1 MQGAAKAMTLPY
13 DMGNAGD
20 LLKHGVLAEYVRW
33 HCGLGL
39 PLRFLDPF
47 GGEPWGDAKAE
58 VTRRVRALTGS
69 ALRMEQVGI
78 DGGCYYGS
86 GLLVRRTAEAAGCA
100 HVVVLAGDAC
110 AARRQRLREA
120 GLGMLEDE
128 FARRETDVGHD
139 AYDALTEIVRGARR
153 GDLVLI
159 DPFFDNFLEDRAS
172 AVVAEMA
179 EMAAVG
185 AALLFALRPDHGDDP
200 GRRFDALV
208 SEHLP
213 GAWRMSCPPVADTD
227 VRGESKYHA
236 EVVLAARPLLTPE
249 SAEDAAVLAGRL
261 TSLAGQLARV
271 LRLPVAGLDCR
282 VVR

>member
-1 MQGAAKAMTLPY
+1 MRGPAKAMALPY

-33 HCGLGL
+33 HCGLGW

-47 GGEPWGDAKAE
+47 GGEPWGDVKAE
-58 VTRRVRALTGS
+58 VARRVRTLTDS
-69 ALRMEQVGI
+69 ALRAAQVGI
-78 DGGCYYGS
+78 DAGRYYGS

-100 HVVVLAGDAC
+100 RVVVLAGDAC
-110 AARRQRLREA
+110 AARRQRLRTA

-128 FARRETDVGHD
+128 FPRLKTDVGHD
-139 AYDALTEIVRGARR
+139 GYDALTQIVRGARLA
-153 GDLVLI
+153 DLVLI
-159 DPFFDNFLEDRAS
+159 DPFYDDLLEERAA
-172 AVVAEMA
+172 AVVPQMA

-185 AALLFALRPDHGDDP
+185 GAMLFALRPARGDDA

-208 SEHLP
+208 SEHLR

-249 SAEDAAVLAGRL
+249 SAEDAAVLPGRL

-271 LRLPVAGLDCR
+271 LRLPVGGLDFG

>member
-1 MQGAAKAMTLPY
+1 MRGPAKAMTLPY

-47 GGEPWGDAKAE
+47 GGEPWGDVKVE
-58 VTRRVRALTGS
+58 VARRVRALTDS
-69 ALRMEQVGI
+69 ALRMGQVGI
-78 DGGCYYGS
+78 DGGRYYGS
-86 GLLVRRTAEAAGCA
+86 GLLVRRTAEASGCA
-100 HVVVLAGDAC
+100 RVVVLAGDAC
-110 AARRQRLREA
+110 AARRGRLRNA

-128 FARRETDVGHD
+128 FARRKTDVGHD
-139 AYDALTEIVRGARR
+139 GYDALTEIVRGAKR

-159 DPFFDNFLEDRAS
+159 DPFFDDFLEERAS
-172 AVVAEMA
+172 AVVAQMA

-185 AALLFALRPDHGDDP
+185 GALLFALRPDRGDDA

-213 GAWRMSCPPVADTD
+213 GAWRMSCPPVADTA
-227 VRGESKYHA
+227 VRGESKYHV

-249 SAEDAAVLAGRL
+249 SAEDAAVLAGRV

-271 LRLPVAGLDCR
+271 LRLPVAGLDFR